1 MSFGR
6 RKCAHRLISGEDRL
20 LASKEEFL
28 IVLSP
33 LYFTLEKQPDQQRP
47 LNFPKKQDWGGLYLG
62 MQFALTAL
70 LGLGV
75 GVWMDHRF
83 LPSPLGTLGGL
94 FIGAAVG
101 MYILARSLK

>member
-1 MSFGR
+1 
-6 RKCAHRLISGEDRL
+6 
-20 LASKEEFL
+20 
-28 IVLSP
+28 
-33 LYFTLEKQPDQQRP
+33 
-47 LNFPKKQDWGGLYLG
+47 